1 MLKLTGYYT
10 NFRRVTSNM
19 SAPGFTMAA
28 VAMMQIQQRAA
39 LEKPDTNSKRLSSNQ
54 SPPSPDAFPRLKLGH
69 RFKFK
74 PLRRVLPSPYG
85 TELLIAKG
93 FYIDENQIIQK
104 NPNSSFASVA
114 TQQNTTAFKAKSLSA
129 PQGEVH
135 AQPSENPLSGLS
147 FTLDHLA
154 TTPVLSIKRPNMA
167 STGIDSTKDLYTFS
181 SEQLSA
187 TDLTNIAPKTSFA
200 STTNIAAMS
209 LGQASSAKVIDTTST
224 SPAIVSPI
232 LVFLLPTWMGP
243 M

>member
-39 LEKPDTNSKRLSSNQ
+39 LDKSDSNSNRLSSYQNH
-54 SPPSPDAFPRLKLGH
+54 PSPEAFPRLKFAH
-69 RFKFK
+69 RFK

-104 NPNSSFASVA
+104 NSNSSFASVA

-167 STGIDSTKDLYTFS
+167 STGIDSTKDLYTFA

-209 LGQASSAKVIDTTST
+209 LGQASSA
-224 SPAIVSPI
+224 
-232 LVFLLPTWMGP
+232 
-243 M
+243 